1 MTAHPIPP
9 SQWTDPRQVRGLE
22 GEHAAIRFLVARDW
36 EVEAHRFKVG
46 RQEVDVIARRDRVV
60 AFIEVKTRRG
70 LRYGA
75 PAEAVGWRKRLTIA
89 RVAAV
94 WALRHGRW
102 GDSYR
107 FDVIEVLVGQGGGW
121 ECRHIEDAWRPSQ

>member
-1 MTAHPIPP
+1 MTARPIPP

-22 GEHAAIRFLVARDW
+22 GERAAIRFLVARDW

-46 RQEVDVIARRDRVV
+46 RQEVDVIARRGGVV

-89 RVAAV
+89 RVAAGS
-94 WALRHGRW
+94 APRSPGYSIGRTVVACPASS
-102 GDSYR
+102 G
-107 FDVIEVLVGQGGGW
+107 
-121 ECRHIEDAWRPSQ
+121 SQ